1 MTFRK
6 VPGETVH
13 IDTPPPAPPAAP
25 EPTLEELEK
34 LTAPTP
40 KP

>member
-1 MTFRK
+1 
-6 VPGETVH
+6 VH
-13 IDTPPPAPPAAP
+13 IDTPPPAPPPAAP